1 VAHGFLRAPDGKI
14 TTFDAP
20 GAGTTADSAQGTHVD
35 DYASFG
41 TSGLNPAGA
50 ITGLVI
56 TSSGLGRGFL
66 RAPQGRVTTFDALG
80 EANGTF
86 PGNINPEGAIT
97 GYYLDANFLNHGF
110 LRDPDGRFTTIDV
123 PGAGTG
129 AYQGTIPAGINP
141 SGAITGFW
149 VGANNVWHGFLRPA
163 MP

>member
-1 VAHGFLRAPDGKI
+1 MDTGSIF
-14 TTFDAP
+14 T
-20 GAGTTADSAQGTHVD
+20 
-35 DYASFG
+35 
-41 TSGLNPAGA
+41 NPW
-50 ITGLVI
+50 
-56 TSSGLGRGFL
+56 
-66 RAPQGRVTTFDALG
+66 
-80 EANGTF
+80 
-86 PGNINPEGAIT
+86 GNNVWGAIT
-97 GYYLDANFLNHGF
+97 GYYLDAIFLNHGF

>member
-1 VAHGFLRAPDGKI
+1 MAHGFLRAPEGKI

-20 GAGTTADSAQGTHVD
+20 GAGTTPDAAQGTHVD

-41 TSGLNPAGA
+41 TSALNPAGA
-50 ITGLVI
+50 IAGLLI

-66 RAPQGRVTTFDALG
+66 RTPQGRYTSFDAPG
-80 EANGTF
+80 ETNGTF

-110 LRDPDGRFTTIDV
+110 LRAPDGKFTTIDV
-123 PGAGTG
+123 PGAGTS

-149 VGANNVWHGFLRPA
+149 GDANGATHGFLRTP
-163 MP
+163 